1 MVLISETLSGF
12 CHAFMR
18 VSPIIVKWSVD
29 MDAALFAAQTI
40 HLWVQ
45 IKPLMR
51 EPESLRDGPQF
62 NLFFF
67 LLIPR
72 GDLQPW
78 WKRALSFTLISEYMI
93 NL

>member
-1 MVLISETLSGF
+1 MDKYVLIHELFRIVLILVLISETLSGF

-67 LLIPR
+67 
-72 GDLQPW
+72 
-78 WKRALSFTLISEYMI
+78 F
-93 NL
+93 